1 LAAGR
6 DIVEL
11 AREDLRPLSGTTEN
25 TSIVDQRDESGVLVN
40 GTANGGDY
48 GTDLEAGDEAQIT
61 DEDGVVQ
68 LPPLLVATVVASGAG
83 ETLEARRA
91 AARLERMGR
100 EFQKEFMREET
111 EPRAAIAEGEDG
123 WGRWLVTAIEF
134 LWILEILRVGETLKG
149 NWGKVDIPRLSV
161 PSLM

>member
-1 LAAGR
+1 MIETGSSGPVILHSYLNPQQSLRPQSRHTRVALAAGR

-61 DEDGVVQ
+61 DEDSAVQ

-100 EFQKEFMREET
+100 EFQKEFVREET

-123 WGRWLVTAIEF
+123 
-134 LWILEILRVGETLKG
+134 
-149 NWGKVDIPRLSV
+149 
-161 PSLM
+161 